1 MKGNIVSVVPYFFVR
16 CQDAEIAGIEADVSE
31 IHWLKFTKMSVGE
44 YDFVV
49 TSKVG
54 ESWFSADTGVGAYGE
69 AVESELAKRLVRN
82 STVLELRIGWDVTL
96 PGGIEVVDRAHRL
109 VAKTDLEFGTRSW
122 LMDENGRPLL
132 DHSGKV
138 LSNLDF
144 KHQRMA
150 ILAQAFN
157 AVDSWL
163 SDEQWSAVDEWMKM
177 ARLGGMK

>member
-1 MKGNIVSVVPYFFVR
+1 MSVVPYFFVR
-16 CQDAEIAGIEADVSE
+16 CEDTAIAGIEADVRE

-82 STVLELRIGWDVTL
+82 QAVSELRIGWDITL
-96 PGGIEVVDRAHRL
+96 PGGIEVVDQTHRL
-109 VAKTDLEFGTRSW
+109 VVKTDLEFRTRSW
-122 LMDENGRPLL
+122 LLDENSRPLL
-132 DHSGKV
+132 DHYSGKV
-138 LSNLDF
+138 LPNLDF
-144 KHQRMA
+144 NHQRMA

-157 AVDSWL
+157 AMDSWL
-163 SDEQWSAVDEWMKM
+163 SDEQWSTVGEWIKM